1 MSENHSM
8 DVAYIAK
15 LASLELSDR
24 EKELFQAQL
33 DQVLAYVDQLNE
45 VELPETISET
55 NRGVSLSELR
65 EDVATG
71 RFHMTRLFKTH
82 RLRLMGAFVFQK
94 LLTSRVS

>member
-15 LASLELSDR
+15 LASLELSDQ

-55 NRGVSLSELR
+55 NRGVSLLELR

-71 RFHMTRLFKTH
+71 SISHEEVIQNAPASTD
-82 RLRLMGAFVFQK
+82 GCI
-94 LLTSRVS
+94 RVPKIIDQ

>member
-8 DVAYIAK
+8 NIAHIAK
-15 LASLELSDR
+15 LASLELSDQ

-71 RFHMTRLFKTH
+71 SISHEEVIQNAPASTD
-82 RLRLMGAFVFQK
+82 GCI
-94 LLTSRVS
+94 RVPKIIDQ

>member
-1 MSENHSM
+1 MSQNHSM
-8 DVAYIAK
+8 NVAYIAR

-55 NRGVSLSELR
+55 NRGVLLSELR
-65 EDVATG
+65 EDVATESISHEEVIQNAPASTEG
-71 RFHMTRLFKTH
+71 CI
-82 RLRLMGAFVFQK
+82 
-94 LLTSRVS
+94 RVPKIIDQ

>member
-8 DVAYIAK
+8 NVAYIAK
-15 LASLELSDR
+15 LASLELSDQ

-71 RFHMTRLFKTH
+71 SISHEEVIQNAPASTN
-82 RLRLMGAFVFQK
+82 GCI
-94 LLTSRVS
+94 RVPKIIEQ

>member
-8 DVAYIAK
+8 NVAYIAK
-15 LASLELSDR
+15 LASLELSDQ

-71 RFHMTRLFKTH
+71 SISHEEVIQNAPASTN
-82 RLRLMGAFVFQK
+82 GCI
-94 LLTSRVS
+94 RVPKIIDQ

>member
-8 DVAYIAK
+8 NVAYIAR

-55 NRGVSLSELR
+55 NRGVLLSELR
-65 EDVATG
+65 EDVATESISHEEVIQNAPASTEG
-71 RFHMTRLFKTH
+71 CI
-82 RLRLMGAFVFQK
+82 
-94 LLTSRVS
+94 RVPKIIDQ

>member
-8 DVAYIAK
+8 NIAYIAK
-15 LASLELSDR
+15 LASLELSDQ

-71 RFHMTRLFKTH
+71 SISHEEVIQNAPASTN
-82 RLRLMGAFVFQK
+82 GCI
-94 LLTSRVS
+94 RVPKIIDQ

>member
-55 NRGVSLSELR
+55 NRGVSLSDWR

-71 RFHMTRLFKTH
+71 SISHEEVTRNAPASTD
-82 RLRLMGAFVFQK
+82 GCI
-94 LLTSRVS
+94 RVPKIIDQ